1 MGFPAE
7 GIMTAT
13 IIIGAITITQ
23 VWKAL
28 GGDPPKR
35 GRARAFWRDGDN
47 RGAVSLSDEKACWHD
62 FVTGDGGGVIS
73 LISLVQG
80 CDRGTSLRW
89 LSDLVGLPRNDRPFT
104 QAERRTYARRCA
116 EAEQLARDVADFEHG
131 LGLFLLHRLEHTAAI
146 TEFLL
151 NIGAELGDLLL
162 KCRSDLIRLGGADAD
177 ALVSLYRETPEV
189 ARRRFIED
197 GRLDREQAERLTH
210 AIVRMLAEAELRAPI
225 YPKRAW
231 CA

>member
-1 MGFPAE
+1 MDFPAE

-13 IIIGAITITQ
+13 DIVGAIAITQ
-23 VWKAL
+23 VWQAL

-35 GRARAFWRDGDN
+35 GRARAFWRDGDS

-62 FVTGDGGGVIS
+62 FVTGDGGGVLS

-80 CDRGTSLRW
+80 CDRGAALRW
-89 LSDLVGLPRNDRPFT
+89 LADLVGLPLKNRPFT
-104 QAERRTYARRCA
+104 QAERRAYIRRCA

-131 LGLFLLHRLEHTAAI
+131 LELFLLHRLDNAAAVY
-146 TEFLL
+146 EFLL
-151 NIGAELGDLLL
+151 NVGAEFGDLLL
-162 KCRSDLIRLGGADAD
+162 KCRNDLICLGDADAD
-177 ALVSLYRETPEV
+177 ALVFLYRETPEV
-189 ARRRFIED
+189 ARRRFLED
-197 GRLDREQAERLTH
+197 GRRDREAAARLTH
-210 AIVRMLAEAELRAPI
+210 AIVRILAEAERRAPI